1 MHMARKIFTTVVFAA
16 AAGAQQPAG
25 APDEV
30 QQRLAAVKTSMR
42 RSQAALKRYSWTES
56 VEVSVKGKVKNVQQK
71 ECRYGAGGKL
81 VETPMAATGGSKLD
95 NDLRDYLDRAGSV
108 IRRYVPPEPQA
119 MEAALAAG
127 KASVNS
133 ESGTLTFT
141 DYAKPG
147 DHVEL
152 AYDKATNRIR
162 TWEVTTYLND
172 PNDRIDLNAQFATL
186 PDGTSYLDQ
195 YVLEARAKQ
204 IRIKTANF
212 GHTK

>member
-1 MHMARKIFTTVVFAA
+1 M
-16 AAGAQQPAG
+16 Q
-25 APDEV
+25 
-30 QQRLAAVKTSMR
+30 
-42 RSQAALKRYSWTES
+42 
-56 VEVSVKGKVKNVQQK
+56 
-71 ECRYGAGGKL
+71 
-81 VETPMAATGGSKLD
+81 
-95 NDLRDYLDRAGSV
+95 
-108 IRRYVPPEPQA
+108 
-119 MEAALAAG
+119 AALAAG

-152 AYDKATNRIR
+152 AYDKATNGIR

-172 PNDRIDLNAQFATL
+172 PNDRVDLNAQFSTL

-195 YVLEARAKQ
+195 YVMEARAKQ

>member
-1 MHMARKIFTTVVFAA
+1 MVAMLVFAA
-16 AAGAQQPAG
+16 AAGAQQPAA
-25 APDEV
+25 APEEL
-30 QQRLAAVKTSMR
+30 QERLTAVKTSMR
-42 RSQAALKRYSWTES
+42 RSEAALKRYSWTES

-81 VETPMAATGGSKLD
+81 VETPIAATGGTKLD
-95 NDLRDYLDRAGSV
+95 NELRDYLDRAGSV

-119 MEAALAAG
+119 MQAALAAG

-172 PNDRIDLNAQFATL
+172 PNDRVDLNAQFATL